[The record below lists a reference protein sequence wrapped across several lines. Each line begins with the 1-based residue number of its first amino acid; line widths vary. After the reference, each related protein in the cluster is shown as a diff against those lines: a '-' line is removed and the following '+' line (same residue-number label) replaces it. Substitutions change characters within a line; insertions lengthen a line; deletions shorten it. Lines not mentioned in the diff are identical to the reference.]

1 MGRRSE
7 SSLFFGTTFDL
18 YSPGAIHKLRM
29 RTRGRSSSSLLVG
42 CKHRASEVL
51 LYIGGRGL
59 VSQIIEPV
67 TFARC
72 AFIIALRNIALD
84 GYLDTR
90 RNIWN
95 IYGTTYGLKYIY
107 RKIRAI
113 EQTRKLA
120 SLAISLA
127 YLTPPSKIRNG
138 SGAEDKRLEQHL
150 LKQVTV
156 QQFR

>member
-1 MGRRSE
+1 MNDVYTSCPFDPPE
-7 SSLFFGTTFDL
+7 SSL
-18 YSPGAIHKLRM
+18 R
-29 RTRGRSSSSLLVG
+29 LLVG

-90 RNIWN
+90 RNI
-95 IYGTTYGLKYIY
+95 
-107 RKIRAI
+107 
-113 EQTRKLA
+113 
-120 SLAISLA
+120 
-127 YLTPPSKIRNG
+127 
-138 SGAEDKRLEQHL
+138 
-150 LKQVTV
+150 
-156 QQFR
+156 

>member
-1 MGRRSE
+1 MGVATGCGFKER
-7 SSLFFGTTFDL
+7 
-18 YSPGAIHKLRM
+18 YIYNII
-29 RTRGRSSSSLLVG
+29 LVG

-90 RNIWN
+90 RNIN
-95 IYGTTYGLKYIY
+95 
-107 RKIRAI
+107 
-113 EQTRKLA
+113 
-120 SLAISLA
+120 
-127 YLTPPSKIRNG
+127 
-138 SGAEDKRLEQHL
+138 
-150 LKQVTV
+150 
-156 QQFR
+156 FRTFTARRTA

>member
-1 MGRRSE
+1 MNIKKMPSCVYNAVCAHE
-7 SSLFFGTTFDL
+7 
-18 YSPGAIHKLRM
+18 Y
-29 RTRGRSSSSLLVG
+29 G

-90 RNIWN
+90 K
-95 IYGTTYGLKYIY
+95 T
-107 RKIRAI
+107 
-113 EQTRKLA
+113 
-120 SLAISLA
+120 
-127 YLTPPSKIRNG
+127 
-138 SGAEDKRLEQHL
+138 
-150 LKQVTV
+150 
-156 QQFR
+156 FRTFTARRTA

>member
-1 MGRRSE
+1 MYVQ
-7 SSLFFGTTFDL
+7 TC
-18 YSPGAIHKLRM
+18 H
-29 RTRGRSSSSLLVG
+29 RGGIFLLIWSVNILVG

-90 RNIWN
+90 RNI
-95 IYGTTYGLKYIY
+95 
-107 RKIRAI
+107 
-113 EQTRKLA
+113 
-120 SLAISLA
+120 
-127 YLTPPSKIRNG
+127 
-138 SGAEDKRLEQHL
+138 
-150 LKQVTV
+150 
-156 QQFR
+156 